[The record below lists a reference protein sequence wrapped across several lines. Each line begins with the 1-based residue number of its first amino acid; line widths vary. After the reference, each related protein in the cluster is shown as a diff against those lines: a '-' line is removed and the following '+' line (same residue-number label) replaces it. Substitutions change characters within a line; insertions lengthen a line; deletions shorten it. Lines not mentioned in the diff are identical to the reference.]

1 MAQIFHI
8 LSDPAF
14 LENDIVTIFSQS
26 HPRLPKLLFNAWPL
40 CRRGVGPEAAFDA
53 HKSSSYWWFT
63 ESCVSFVLS
72 LSRLSGHV
80 WDQCHNCRESRILP
94 LEAGLTF
101 SPQVELTLT
110 QICGWY
116 KTYTQR
122 KLVQIRTDNTHTCVN
137 GRYWHSY
144 LLSNVTLTYITSE
157 ELVDET
163 NINISSA

>member
-1 MAQIFHI
+1 MAQIFHN

-40 CRRGVGPEAAFDA
+40 CRMGVGPEAAFDA

-63 ESCVSFVLS
+63 ESCVSFVLP
-72 LSRLSGHV
+72 LSRLRGNAR
-80 WDQCHNCRESRILP
+80 DQCDNCRGSRILP

-110 QICGWY
+110 HICGWY

-122 KLVQIRTDNTHTCVN
+122 KLMQMRVNTHTCVN
-137 GRYWHSY
+137 GRYWHSS
-144 LLSNVTLTYITSE
+144 LLSNVALTYIASE